1 MLDPNGPDGSPLPLF
16 ESGAILIYLADK
28 SGKFLP
34 KAAAARYQTI
44 QWLMWHMGGV
54 GPMFGQFR
62 FFHRFAG
69 TEYDD
74 KHPRDRIVAESPRL
88 LNDLAENRVTR
99 AGLIA
104 SRYTITYLN
113 TFT

>member
-1 MLDPNGPDGSPLPLF
+1 MLDPNGPDGAPLPLF

-44 QWLMWHMGGV
+44 QWLMWQMGGV
-54 GPMFGQFR
+54 GPMFGQLG

-69 TEYDD
+69 KEYDD
-74 KHPRDRIVAESPRL
+74 KRPRGRYVAESRRL
-88 LNDLAENRVTR
+88 LKEIGRASGRGRGVTD
-99 AGLIA
+99 GEI
-104 SRYTITYLN
+104 
-113 TFT
+113 